1 MAEVKII
8 PALERSAELVRTA
21 AYARVSSD
29 SDDQLN
35 SFSAQIRYYTEML
48 SGSTDTVF
56 VDMYADE
63 GITGTS
69 TVKRTEFKRLM
80 DDCRKGKIDRILTKS
95 VSRFARNTRDCLE
108 AVRELKTLGISVYFE
123 KENIDTGELSS
134 ELLLAVHSQFA
145 QEESLSIS
153 KNCRMGIKKR
163 MADGT
168 YITSHPPFG
177 YKLIDGTLVVD
188 SENAIIVRRIFDDYL
203 HGIGMSQ
210 IAERLN
216 REHIPCGE
224 QAMKWHH
231 SVINTILSNEK
242 YIGDSIFQKTYVTD
256 TLPYRQVKN
265 NGEKPKYYVSHTHE
279 PIISKEDFETVRE
292 IRLNRYQPKG
302 YETETYPLSKIIK
315 CGVCSST
322 FRRKKN
328 PKTICWVCRMHDHE
342 GKSKCH
348 LKSVAEIEIYNAFIR
363 MFSKLSA
370 NCKAIL
376 PQMIRQLQELADI
389 KTSGEQATDLKRQ
402 LAEVKEQQH
411 LIARLKAQGTLDEAY
426 CTAKSTEL
434 DSRHISLQKRLRA
447 MTGSDEE
454 RERISELKRLA
465 ELLQSTEPI
474 TEFDE
479 ILFAQTVEQIVVI
492 SDTELKFRL
501 VGGLEL
507 TESIS
512 REGRRKC

>member
-80 DDCRKGKIDRILTKS
+80 SDCRKGKIDRILTKS

-168 YITSHPPFG
+168 YISPSAPYG
-177 YKLIDGTLVVD
+177 YKLIDGKLVVND
-188 SENAIIVRRIFDDYL
+188 TEAEVVMQVFEWYNQGFGTAQIIERIRRKYGEEWNRGKVTYIL
-203 HGIGMSQ
+203 RN
-210 IAERLN
+210 ER
-216 REHIPCGE
+216 
-224 QAMKWHH
+224 
-231 SVINTILSNEK
+231 
-242 YIGDSIFQKTYVTD
+242 YIGDMLLQKFYTTD
-256 TLPYRQVKN
+256 TLPFRMLPN
-265 NGEKPKYYVSHTHE
+265 NGVKEQYYVSQTHT
-279 PIISKEDFETVRE
+279 PIIDRETFRITQE
-292 IRLNRYQPKG
+292 RLNG
-302 YETETYPLSKIIK
+302 YPQNTGKLKWNYPLHKIIR
-315 CGVCSST
+315 CGNCGAT
-322 FRRKKN
+322 YKRRERKYGML
-328 PKTICWVCRMHDHE
+328 WVCRNHDISADRCPCKQIKE
-342 GKSKCH
+342 S
-348 LKSVAEIEIYNAFIR
+348 EFYNAFIR
-363 MFSKLSA
+363 MFNKLSA
-370 NCKAIL
+370 NCKTIL
-376 PQMIRQLQELADI
+376 PPMIRQLQELADI
-389 KTSGEQATDLKRQ
+389 KTDGEQAVELKRQ
-402 LAEVKEQQH
+402 IAEIKDQTH
-411 LIARLKAQGTLDEAY
+411 LIARLRTQGTLDEAY

-447 MTGSDEE
+447 MTGNDEE
-454 RERISELKRLA
+454 RERISELKRLS

-479 ILFAQTVEQIVVI
+479 ALFAQTVEQITVI
-492 SDTELKFRL
+492 SDTKLKFKL
-501 VGGLEL
+501 TGGLEL